1 MHPTDE
7 HKTAFKTHHGH
18 FQFWVMPFGLTNAPT
33 TLLCFMNA
41 ILEPFLRKIVLVF
54 LNDTLIYS
62 SSMAQNITHLH
73 QVFLQL

>member
-1 MHPTDE
+1 
-7 HKTAFKTHHGH
+7 
-18 FQFWVMPFGLTNAPT
+18 
-33 TLLCFMNA
+33 MNA
-41 ILEPFLRKIVLVF
+41 ILETILRKIVLVF

>member
-1 MHPTDE
+1 
-7 HKTAFKTHHGH
+7 
-18 FQFWVMPFGLTNAPT
+18 MPFGLTNAPT

-62 SSMAQNITHLH
+62 SSKISIISTKYFRNFELINFT
-73 QVFLQL
+73 